1 MAVTYDY
8 YRIFYYVAQ
17 YSSFTKAAEV
27 LSNNQPNITR
37 CMNILEHELGCQ
49 LFIRSNRGITLTP
62 EGEQLYAHVAV
73 AFEQIRM
80 GEDEVRREVSL
91 QQGVVTIGASE
102 TALNL
107 LLLKKLSEFH
117 EKYPG
122 VHLRIFNYSAPQAE
136 DALRK
141 GLLDCAAVTAP
152 IQPGKEFQVTPLF
165 RFREILLG
173 GPKFRDL
180 ASRMCR
186 LRDLDAYSLICPG
199 SETGTYSFY
208 QKFFLRHD
216 CPFRVDM
223 ETATMDQ
230 VLPMVKHNLGL
241 GFYSETL
248 AAESIVRGEVFH
260 IRLVEPIPEREIN
273 LVEDISRPQRMAVQ
287 ALVRLI
293 KS

>member
-107 LLLKKLSEFH
+107 LLLKKLS
-117 EKYPG
+117 
-122 VHLRIFNYSAPQAE
+122 
-136 DALRK
+136 
-141 GLLDCAAVTAP
+141 
-152 IQPGKEFQVTPLF
+152 
-165 RFREILLG
+165 
-173 GPKFRDL
+173 
-180 ASRMCR
+180 
-186 LRDLDAYSLICPG
+186 
-199 SETGTYSFY
+199 
-208 QKFFLRHD
+208 
-216 CPFRVDM
+216 
-223 ETATMDQ
+223 
-230 VLPMVKHNLGL
+230 
-241 GFYSETL
+241 
-248 AAESIVRGEVFH
+248 
-260 IRLVEPIPEREIN
+260 
-273 LVEDISRPQRMAVQ
+273 
-287 ALVRLI
+287 
-293 KS
+293 